1 MPTSSSKESSKSPKF
16 EEILTDKLTTLQQKM
31 STQKVLRL
39 PAKGAGYDAITEE
52 AEPIPK
58 AHSHEVVIKVH
69 ASVRRESAS
78 TFWSYS

>member
-1 MPTSSSKESSKSPKF
+1 MPLMPSISSQASSKSPKPKF
-16 EEILTDKLTTLQQKM
+16 EEVLTDKLTNLKEKM

-39 PAKGAGYDAITEE
+39 PSKGAGYEAITEE

-69 ASVRRESAS
+69 ASVC
-78 TFWSYS
+78 